1 MDRVSFGGSIRFDQQ
16 DNSQAF
22 TRQPGKIPGDPE
34 QVAIIDLM
42 PMFNLNQRLT
52 GLLVAQT
59 KNHVTGFL
67 IGSTAQNSIEPDI
80 FWNRHQR
87 KRAAEGAILYLLN
100 PKPNG
105 SFVITGAI
113 FE

>member
-1 MDRVSFGGSIRFDQQ
+1 MDRVTFGGPIRFDQQ

-67 IGSTAQNSIEPDI
+67 IGGTA
-80 FWNRHQR
+80 
-87 KRAAEGAILYLLN
+87 
-100 PKPNG
+100 
-105 SFVITGAI
+105 
-113 FE
+113 